1 MNKLIKAEFYRVSH
15 SGIFLKIFIIMG
27 LFPLLMVFVSL
38 SDLDE
43 INMFSVLTTYSQGG
57 GFLISGYVGIILS
70 AMISNMYQNRTYY
83 YEIMDGASTHHI
95 ILSKII
101 VYDIISAAVLIIP
114 TILTFIVMGNSY
126 PMGGLEEIG
135 TTVFLGILII
145 MNIVNCTIFITML
158 IRHILGG
165 PVLNYTL
172 GIFPMMIYLTLP
184 QLIDNHKKITDVLS
198 FLPYTQITE
207 FVKPEYENSFIF
219 KVVGTFVVCFAV
231 LYALT
236 YASYKKKNFK

>member
-1 MNKLIKAEFYRVSH
+1 MSKLIKAEFYRVSH
-15 SGIFLKIFIIMG
+15 SGIFLKIFIVMG
-27 LFPLLMVFVSL
+27 LFPLLMVFISL
-38 SDLDE
+38 SNFDE
-43 INMFSVLTTYSQGG
+43 RNMFSVLYMYSQDG
-57 GFLISGYVGIILS
+57 GFLISGYVGILLS

-83 YEIMDGASTHHI
+83 YEIMDGANTHHI

-114 TILTFIVMGNSY
+114 TIIVFIVMGNSY

-172 GIFPMMIYLTLP
+172 GIFPTMAYMTLP
-184 QLIDNHKKITDVLS
+184 ELVDDHEKIIDVLS
-198 FLPYTQITE
+198 FLPHTQFTE
-207 FVKPEYENSFIF
+207 FVKPEYETDFIV
-219 KVVGTFVVCFAV
+219 KVIGGFVVCFAV

>member
-1 MNKLIKAEFYRVSH
+1 MA
-15 SGIFLKIFIIMG
+15 
-27 LFPLLMVFVSL
+27 P
-38 SDLDE
+38 
-43 INMFSVLTTYSQGG
+43 
-57 GFLISGYVGIILS
+57 
-70 AMISNMYQNRTYY
+70 
-83 YEIMDGASTHHI
+83 
-95 ILSKII
+95 
-101 VYDIISAAVLIIP
+101 
-114 TILTFIVMGNSY
+114 ILTD
-126 PMGGLEEIG
+126 
-135 TTVFLGILII
+135 ILII

-184 QLIDNHKKITDVLS
+184 QLIDNHNKITDVLS

-207 FVKPEYENSFIF
+207 FVKPEYESSFIF
-219 KVVGTFVVCFAV
+219 KVVGAFVVCFAV